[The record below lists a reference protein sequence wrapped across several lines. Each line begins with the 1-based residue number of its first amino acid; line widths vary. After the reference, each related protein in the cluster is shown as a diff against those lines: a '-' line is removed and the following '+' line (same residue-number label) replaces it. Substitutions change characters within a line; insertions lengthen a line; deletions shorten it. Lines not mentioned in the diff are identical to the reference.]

1 MPREARRDAPPPG
14 PAGPDRRTVFGV
26 PWPLPVSPWVVGLVL
41 LLAVAAGASWFF
53 EGRFETPPA
62 EAAKRLLPYQVNE
75 MEKVVLTSPSGSVTF
90 TRDAAGK
97 FSSGGPA
104 PTPAPTPSPESA
116 PGLVELPP
124 STKLEG
130 SLGQLA
136 ELQVD
141 RVVAQEPSH
150 AADFGL
156 DSPQMTIEVTPK
168 RGGQAATASIAIG
181 GKNPDGTAYYVRRE
195 GQPGRPGPRDTVLVT
210 RFTLDDLM
218 KVGNELIT
226 GQPSQSTG

>member
-1 MPREARRDAPPPG
+1 
-14 PAGPDRRTVFGV
+14 
-26 PWPLPVSPWVVGLVL
+26 VVGLVL
-41 LLAVAAGASWFF
+41 VLAVAAGAAWFF
-53 EGRFETPPA
+53 EGRYETPPS
-62 EAAKRLLPYQVNE
+62 EAAKLLLPYKVDDVQ
-75 MEKVVLTSPSGSVTF
+75 KVVLTSPSGSVTF
-90 TRDAAGK
+90 TRDDAGR
-97 FSSGGPA
+97 FSNGGPA
-104 PTPAPTPSPESA
+104 PTPTPVPSPEA
-116 PGLVELPP
+116 PPGLVDLPP

-136 ELQVD
+136 ELKID
-141 RVVAQEPSH
+141 RVVSQEPSH
-150 AADFGL
+150 DPNFGL

-168 RGGQAATASIAIG
+168 RGGQAAAAAIAIG